1 MTFYMPK
8 DAARKARETHAA
20 MTPEEKAEWDKTIR
34 EMCTR
39 RGIDIIEHAPNTRR
53 YTR

>member
-1 MTFYMPK
+1 MSFYIPE
-8 DAARKARETHAA
+8 DAARKAREDAAA
-20 MTPEEKAEWDKTIR
+20 MTPEEKAEWDKALR